1 MLRQPFELLN
11 YFSSMKVSEII
22 VGKKSQGESEWSTSV
37 NNVVSNGKE
46 PHTLLIK
53 YENTKNLIL
62 QNQFQLGVEC
72 VMLQILTNQIP
83 VENWNAWP
91 VEIWL
96 IRKEE

>member
-1 MLRQPFELLN
+1 MLRRPFELLN
-11 YFSSMKVSEII
+11 YVFSMKVSEIN
-22 VGKKSQGESEWSTSV
+22 VGKKSKDNV

-72 VMLQILTNQIP
+72 VML
-83 VENWNAWP
+83 
-91 VEIWL
+91 
-96 IRKEE
+96 